1 MLEDSG
7 CKFKLNFD
15 GDVNLNVK
23 NSEKRNFIIFKKL

>member
-15 GDVNLNVK
+15 GGNVK